1 MWVAAAYDD
10 LRRAGPD
17 RAKQVRRILDGYVL
31 PWFAPQTTTVGDI
44 SYFMVHDWLLHLVGR
59 RRAGADRSRGGPGAV
74 PARGGDGGQGKR
86 VDGTATVA

>member
-17 RAKQVRRILDGYVL
+17 RARQVRRILDGYLL
-31 PWFAPQTTTVGDI
+31 PWFAPQTTTAGEI

-59 RRAGADRSRGGPGAV
+59 
-74 PARGGDGGQGKR
+74 GQGEPAAADPPEP
-86 VDGTATVA
+86 VLTVPTRAP